1 MAKRLETRQAVEQQG
16 RAANSQQKVILE
28 NAEAIFRSPVSY
40 VAGNLNGDV
49 SVVEFF
55 DYNCGFCRKALPDVM
70 KLVDNDKN
78 IRLVLKELP
87 IFGKDSE
94 VAAKLTLAAKE
105 QGKYFEMHQRLLS
118 EPGRANEQKAL
129 QIAKELRLDLAE
141 LQKDAEA
148 PEIEKALVETKEL
161 ARKLQGAR
169 LSTPYYLIGDRPLDG
184 VSDNF
189 FDQLKATVEEVRRK
203 G

>member
-1 MAKRLETRQAVEQQG
+1 M
-16 RAANSQQKVILE
+16 
-28 NAEAIFRSPVSY
+28 
-40 VAGNLNGDV
+40 
-49 SVVEFF
+49 
-55 DYNCGFCRKALPDVM
+55 
-70 KLVDNDKN
+70 
-78 IRLVLKELP
+78 
-87 IFGKDSE
+87 
-94 VAAKLTLAAKE
+94 AAKLTLAAKE
-105 QGKYFEMHQRLLS
+105 QGKYFEMHQSILKT
-118 EPGRANEQKAL
+118 GRANSKAL
-129 QIAKELRLDLAE
+129 CRLRRNLRTRPRRVT
-141 LQKDAEA
+141 KDAEA